1 MSIKNI
7 ANKIMNRFRELNS
20 RVDHVVD
27 QKWIQFNLMPQLN
40 PKEQDS
46 VNDAIELLERNGFIE
61 IAKRADM
68 VCLVLTQKG
77 FEAIYDDD
85 RENIIQK
92 IQKAILAQYAH
103 NNSRVGHTLEQKWI
117 TLMYMPTLNPV
128 EQKYV
133 QEAVIELAKK
143 GYICFN
149 QMGMLV
155 LTEKGYNAIYS

>member
-1 MSIKNI
+1 MSVKDI

-20 RVDHVVD
+20 KVDHVVD
-27 QKWIQFNLMPQLN
+27 QKWIQFKLMPQLN
-40 PKEQDS
+40 TKEQYS

-61 IAKRADM
+61 IEKRAGM

-77 FEAIYDDD
+77 FDTIYDDD

-92 IQKAILAQYAH
+92 IQKAILEQFAY
-103 NNSRVGHTLEQKWI
+103 NNSRVGDTLEQKWI

-128 EQKYV
+128 EQKYA
-133 QEAVIELAKK
+133 QEAVIGLAKE

-149 QMGMLV
+149 QLGMLV
-155 LTEKGYNAIYS
+155 LTEKGYNAIY